1 MVATNTL
8 KRQAVDNKT
17 PLGVWLGDASCGPV
31 SCGVPPDVEHT
42 LHGSVAQ
49 HFPNAA
55 LYTCASGYSLD
66 GLRTKGVSLK
76 ECAHPR
82 GHPEN
87 LPLKCSQRVHM
98 RCSMSFVAKKDTVTF
113 N

>member
-17 PLGVWLGDASCGPV
+17 PLGVWLGDASCTPV

-49 HFPNAA
+49 HFPNTA
-55 LYTCASGYSLD
+55 LYACPSGYSLD
-66 GLRTKGVSLK
+66 GLRTKGVSLL
-76 ECAHPR
+76 EC

-87 LPLKCSQRVHM
+87 FPLKCSQRVHM
-98 RCSMSFVAKKDTVTF
+98 RCSMSFVAKKDTATF